1 MARHAPLLATALM
14 LVSGLLAAQTPTP
27 PQSAEAG
34 RLTFEVASIR
44 QNKSGSAS
52 GGANAQPGG
61 RVTVRNTSLY
71 DLVRNGLG
79 LQPYEMAAGE
89 RLASWVTTD
98 RWDIEAKGPEQAAQP
113 QLRTMLQNLL
123 IDRFKLVTRR
133 ETREVPVY
141 ALVLSRSDRRPGPQF
156 RQSTADCAALAAAR
170 TVEPAPGG
178 PRQCGRDVGPGSISA
193 VGTTLQ
199 DFARG
204 LSLSTGRFVMDA
216 TGLTG
221 RFDVDLTWTPDQVI
235 GGAGAQ
241 TDGTSLF
248 AAIQEQLGLRLEARQ
263 APINVLVV
271 ESAERPAED

>member
-1 MARHAPLLATALM
+1 MRMLHLGVAIALF
-14 LVSGLLAAQTPTP
+14 SSPGAAQGPPATPGP
-27 PQSAEAG
+27 ID
-34 RLTFEVASIR
+34 RLTFEVASIK

-71 DLVRNGLG
+71 DLVRNGQG
-79 LQPYEMAAGE
+79 LQPYEVAAGE
-89 RLASWVTTD
+89 RLPSWVTTD
-98 RWDIEAKGPEQAAQP
+98 RWDIEAKGPEQATQP

-123 IDRFKLVTRR
+123 TDRFKLVTRR
-133 ETREVPVY
+133 ETRDVPVY
-141 ALVLSRSDRRPGPQF
+141 ALVLSRADGRLGSQI
-156 RQSTADCAALAAAR
+156 RQSAADCAALAAAAR
-170 TVEPAPGG
+170 TADGGQGG
-178 PRQCGRDVGPGSISA
+178 PRPCGRDVGPGVISA
-193 VGTTLQ
+193 IGTTIP

-204 LSLSTGRFVMDA
+204 LSLNTGRFVMDA

-221 RFDVDLTWTPDQVI
+221 RFDIDLKWTPDQAI

-248 AAIQEQLGLRLEARQ
+248 AAIQEQLGLRLDARQ
-263 APINVLVV
+263 APVNVLVI

>member
-1 MARHAPLLATALM
+1 MRRLHLGFAVALL
-14 LVSGLLAAQTPTP
+14 SGPVAAQVPSATPAP
-27 PQSAEAG
+27 AD
-34 RLTFEVASIR
+34 RLTFEVASIK
-44 QNKSGSAS
+44 QNKSGSLS

-71 DLVRNGLG
+71 DLVRNGQG
-79 LQPYEMAAGE
+79 LQPYEVTADE
-89 RLASWVTTD
+89 RLAAWVTTD
-98 RWDIEAKGPEQAAQP
+98 RWDIEAKGPEQASQP

-123 IDRFKLVTRR
+123 HDRFKLVTRR
-133 ETREVPVY
+133 ETRDVPVY
-141 ALVLSRSDRRPGPQF
+141 ALVLSRPDRRIGSQL
-156 RQSTADCAALAAAR
+156 RQSTADCAALAAAAR
-170 TVEPAPGG
+170 GADAGPGG
-178 PRQCGRDVGPGSISA
+178 RRQCGREVGPGLISA

-204 LSLSTGRFVMDA
+204 LSLNTGRFVMDA

-221 RFDVDLTWTPDQVI
+221 RFDIDLKWTPDQVI

-248 AAIQEQLGLRLEARQ
+248 AAIQEQLGLRLESRQ
-263 APINVLVV
+263 APVNVLVI